1 MGIALEV
8 LPADALLPRA
18 MQMAAAFRGASPVAQ
33 AMAKRALNASL
44 QSDLET
50 MLTIE
55 ATSQAV
61 ALSGAYVME
70 AARRFAAKEPPQFR
84 WPAAGAA

>member
-1 MGIALEV
+1 
-8 LPADALLPRA
+8 
-18 MQMAAAFRGASPVAQ
+18 MAAAFRGASATAQ

-55 ATSQAV
+55 ATSQAI
-61 ALSGAYVME
+61 ALSGDYVTE
-70 AARRFAAKEPPQFR
+70 AARRFAAKEPAQFQ
-84 WPAAGAA
+84 WPRAGAA